1 MFVAL
6 VHAVDSVFTAIVPRS
21 PDRTTGDGENG
32 GEKLGRNLVASQQEK
47 PVAVEERKTAHP
59 LEAAVRARLRH
70 QVQRIQETCRRR
82 RRRQVRGAAQAAS
95 ALAFSFYSSCPGR
108 RGVGG

>member
-1 MFVAL
+1 M
-6 VHAVDSVFTAIVPRS
+6 
-21 PDRTTGDGENG
+21 
-32 GEKLGRNLVASQQEK
+32 
-47 PVAVEERKTAHP
+47 AVEERKTAHP

-82 RRRQVRGAAQAAS
+82 RQVRGAAPAAS